1 MNKNVKIAIGV
12 GIAAAAVT
20 VITIGI
26 IRQLKAIKTLTIDAD
41 EIPDEL
47 GECDIELDEA
57 DVAEAEEAAE

>member
-57 DVAEAEEAAE
+57 DVAEAEEVAE